1 MTTSAGVFAL
11 PGANQVI
18 ILLKILN
25 ETECKERQAVWG
37 PTGPEFLTFNEVS
50 LEFIKMS
57 NRRR

>member
-25 ETECKERQAVWG
+25 ETECKERQAV
-37 PTGPEFLTFNEVS
+37 
-50 LEFIKMS
+50 
-57 NRRR
+57 